1 MKKIIFAL
9 LVVLSVSSCGKK
21 RCYTCTTTDYS
32 KSGTTPQSFEK
43 CGTDNQIER
52 FVKKNTS
59 KKYDDPN
66 LTYPTDIITECK
78 LQ

>member
-1 MKKIIFAL
+1 MVVGFA
-9 LVVLSVSSCGKK
+9 SCGKK
-21 RCYTCTTTDYS
+21 QCYTCTTTDYS

-43 CGTDNQIER
+43 CGTDNQIKR